1 MLRRKPNK
9 KEITPNRFADEA
21 IRILGSGNEAERE
34 ELLEGVR
41 KLADEA
47 QARAQEQEQAEAE

>member
-1 MLRRKPNK
+1 MLRRKPNN

-21 IRILGSGNEAERE
+21 IRILGSGNEAERD